1 MDSKRAAELLKK
13 HKICDRCLRRYIKNA
28 GAADLSEARRN
39 RAQCETCRGIFYS
52 RDLKNL
58 LIRRLSEYDFRT
70 FNVGVRLPEACE
82 EADRSISIELGLV
95 DYVPVRS
102 AASNYFRRYISRK
115 MGVRV
120 SGSPEINVVIEFD
133 GSLKKVIIFERRAIY
148 RLNVAKSKGSRLQA
162 SPCSSCGGRGC
173 ELCNWTGKSRDNS
186 LESYLLFEL
195 PARLSSSMPK
205 IIWPLKDMPEL
216 TSSGVGYPVYVI
228 FSSIKRRRM
237 APLIIDREPV
247 SGIRILSVYSV
258 SAPLSLNRTFT
269 LDVSLCV
276 ETSEGCSEELVKSFE
291 RAGELTFVGQDG
303 RRTWKRKLE
312 LLKDRFAEGCCF
324 IGRMESGINL
334 YSVLSLKSSSRD
346 KKPLNYLAAPGAIKS
361 FTLEIFR
368 ASLPD

>member
-1 MDSKRAAELLKK
+1 MDRIKAAELLKK
-13 HKICDRCLRRYIKNA
+13 HRICDRCLRRYIKDVA
-28 GAADLSEARRN
+28 RADLIEARRN

-70 FNVGVRLPEACE
+70 FNVGIRLPEACE

-95 DYVPVRS
+95 DYLPVRS
-102 AASNYFRRYISRK
+102 AASDYFRRYISRK
-115 MGVRV
+115 MNVMV
-120 SGSPEINVVIEFD
+120 SRSPEINVVIEFD
-133 GSLKKVIIFERRAIY
+133 GSSKNVIVFERRAIY
-148 RLNVAKSKGSRLQA
+148 RLNVAKSRGSRLQA

-173 ELCNWTGKSRDNS
+173 ELCRWTGKSRDDS

-195 PARLSSSMPK
+195 PERLSSSVPK

-228 FSSIKRRRM
+228 FSSIKKRRT
-237 APLIIDREPV
+237 APLIIDEEPV

-258 SAPLSLNRTFT
+258 SAPLSLHRPFT

-276 ETSEGCSEELVKSFE
+276 ETSDGCTRELVRSFE
-291 RAGELTFVGQDG
+291 RTGELTFIGQDSG
-303 RRTWKRKLE
+303 KTWKRRLE

-324 IGRMESGINL
+324 TGRIESGINL
-334 YSVLSLKSSSRD
+334 YSVLGIKSSSRD
-346 KKPLNYLAAPGAIKS
+346 KRPLNYLAASGSIKS